1 MIYEFKKEITRTFL
15 LQPRDFSF
23 DELVVMMR
31 HLGYSLN
38 SKGKTS
44 GSRVEFESPNDS
56 FVIHKPHPDNT
67 MKGYQM
73 KQILDY
79 LKKHNR
85 L

>member
-1 MIYEFKKEITRTFL
+1 MSSKKKLLERFL
-15 LQPRDFSF
+15 SQPKDFSF
-23 DELVVMMR
+23 DELIAMMQ

-38 SKGKTS
+38 NKGKTS
-44 GSRVEFESPNDS
+44 GSRVEFESRDDS

-79 LKKHNR
+79 LKQQNK

>member
-1 MIYEFKKEITRTFL
+1 MSSKKKLLERFL
-15 LQPRDFSF
+15 LQPKDFSF
-23 DELVVMMR
+23 DELVLVMR

-38 SKGKTS
+38 NKGKTS
-44 GSRVEFESPNDS
+44 GSRVEFESPDDS

-79 LKKHNR
+79 LKQHNKI
-85 L
+85 